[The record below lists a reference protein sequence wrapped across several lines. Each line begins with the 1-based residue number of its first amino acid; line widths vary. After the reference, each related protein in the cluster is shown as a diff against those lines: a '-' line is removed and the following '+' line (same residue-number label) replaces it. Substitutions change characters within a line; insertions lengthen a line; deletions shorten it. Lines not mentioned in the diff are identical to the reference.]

1 MSEPGHQHAVATGAK
16 AALIDGVRC
25 EAEHAADLLIDT
37 LEAHGVIPPEKQRR
51 RKPVRGVS
59 LVLALRVAAVLRRV
73 EWRKNGQDRFVQETP
88 PEPDV
93 APNMGE
99 VFRSPLPSE
108 LATAKR
114 YAVRTLVTWARNFA
128 WSARSSLDVD
138 VVLGGPDRLRDQDL
152 DELAEF
158 LWRNRGHHAG
168 S

>member
-1 MSEPGHQHAVATGAK
+1 MAETGHQHAVATGAT

-37 LEAHGVIPPEKQRR
+37 LEAHGAIPPEKQRR
-51 RKPVRGVS
+51 RKPVRGLS
-59 LVLALRVAAVLRRV
+59 LVLALRVAAVLRRI
-73 EWRKNGQDRFVQETP
+73 EWRENGQDRFVQETP

-99 VFRSPLPSE
+99 VFRSPTPSE

-114 YAVRTLVTWARNFA
+114 YAVRTLVTWVRSFA

-138 VVLGGPDRLRDQDL
+138 VVLAGPDRFGDQDL
-152 DELAEF
+152 DELAGF
-158 LWRNRGHHAG
+158 LWRNRGHHAR

>member
-1 MSEPGHQHAVATGAK
+1 MSENEHQHAVAPAAA
-16 AALIDGVRC
+16 AALIDGIRYQ
-25 EAEHAADLLIDT
+25 AEHAADLLIDT
-37 LEAHGVIPPEKQRR
+37 LEAQEAIAPEKQRR
-51 RKPVRGVS
+51 RKPVRRMS
-59 LVLALRVAAVLRRV
+59 LLLALRIAAVLRRI
-73 EWRKNGQDRFVQETP
+73 EWRKNGLDRFVQETP

-93 APNMGE
+93 GPNLGE
-99 VFRSPLPSE
+99 VFRSPTPSE

-158 LWRNRGHHAG
+158 LWRNRGHHAPG
-168 S
+168 